1 MGEPIL
7 MDVTLIFFEI
17 RSWILTL
24 NTLNTTDDISQ
35 VNSFP
40 FLDLFFG
47 SGFKS
52 QIESS
57 AAISWSLVGCL
68 GCKSVFLLEMALES
82 SLVGQGISP
91 PLCEASADF
100 PTPTPLPA
108 GSGGNLAS
116 TGAAQEA
123 QDLLAIRT
131 PLGLRSAIHSWPGAT
146 RSVNS
151 DAQQQWKVDLPVWP
165 N

>member
-47 SGFKS
+47 SDFKS
-52 QIESS
+52 QVESS
-57 AAISWSLVGCL
+57 AAISWPLVGCL

-91 PLCEASADF
+91 PLCEASPDF

-116 TGAAQEA
+116 TGGRTRGTRPSGHPHPIGPPVCYTFRARSHQIGKLRCPAAVEGGPA
-123 QDLLAIRT
+123 GLA
-131 PLGLRSAIHSWPGAT
+131 
-146 RSVNS
+146 
-151 DAQQQWKVDLPVWP
+151 
-165 N
+165 